1 MRNRL
6 PSTRLGYRVP
16 SSAPGTIPS
25 HQLASARRRTRG
37 NDPPSCLR
45 VTRHPIGPSPSIRGT
60 LLGFPLPTTATGSR
74 IYIYIALVYH
84 IKVRKFNIK
93 AGWGCRNGDRS
104 LVRGPGGP
112 GDERWPAGWR
122 IRPFPK
128 KYRIIR
134 LHIQIVC
141 FRRVRSSRFQP
152 FTCSCG
158 FTVHCT
164 DHGRLVG
171 Q

>member
-1 MRNRL
+1 M
-6 PSTRLGYRVP
+6 RLGYCMP
-16 SSAPGTIPS
+16 SSVPRTIPS
-25 HQLASARRRTRG
+25 HQLASMRRTCG
-37 NDPPSCLR
+37 NDLPSCLR
-45 VTRHPIGPSPSIRGT
+45 VTRHLIGPSPSIRGT
-60 LLGFPLPTTATGSR
+60 LLGFPLPTTATGSHK
-74 IYIYIALVYH
+74 YIYIAWVYH

-104 LVRGPGGP
+104 LVHGPGGP
-112 GDERWPAGWR
+112 GDKHWPAGWR
-122 IRPFPK
+122 IHPFPK
-128 KYRIIR
+128 KYCIIR

-141 FRRVRSSRFQP
+141 FHCVRSSRFQL

-164 DHGRLVG
+164 DHGHLVR